1 LVATLL
7 AVTGTAG
14 EVKEHV
20 MRDRFP
26 IRAIVLLLLV
36 LAGAAAIG
44 VASYNAGVQH
54 GFVEASRTAA
64 LPPEGTRPVYV
75 WAGPWHPG
83 YFPVFPFF
91 FGFLIVVLVLRGLWW
106 RGSWRRGDWG
116 PGRHDGV
123 PPAFD
128 EWHRRAHER
137 MAGTPPPPER
147 TA

>member
-1 LVATLL
+1 MHDRSPVR
-7 AVTGTAG
+7 AV
-14 EVKEHV
+14 V
-20 MRDRFP
+20 FF
-26 IRAIVLLLLV
+26 LLV

-44 VASYNAGVQH
+44 VSAYNAGVQH
-54 GFVEASRTAA
+54 GAFEAARTAA
-64 LPPEGTRPVYV
+64 LPPEGSPAPVYV

-83 YFPVFPFF
+83 YFPVFPLFLGFF
-91 FGFLIVVLVLRGLWW
+91 LLVFVLRGLLW
-106 RGSWRRGDWG
+106 RGSWGGRGCG
-116 PGRHDGV
+116 PRRHDGV

>member
-1 LVATLL
+1 
-7 AVTGTAG
+7 
-14 EVKEHV
+14 
-20 MRDRFP
+20 MNRSP
-26 IRAIVLLLLV
+26 IRVIVVLLLV

-64 LPPEGTRPVYV
+64 LPPEGTPRVYV

-91 FGFLIVVLVLRGLWW
+91 FGFLLFVFVLRGLLW
-106 RGSWRRGDWG
+106 RGSWRGGPWQRGDCG
-116 PGRHDGV
+116 PRHDGV

-137 MAGTPPPPER
+137 MAGPPPPER